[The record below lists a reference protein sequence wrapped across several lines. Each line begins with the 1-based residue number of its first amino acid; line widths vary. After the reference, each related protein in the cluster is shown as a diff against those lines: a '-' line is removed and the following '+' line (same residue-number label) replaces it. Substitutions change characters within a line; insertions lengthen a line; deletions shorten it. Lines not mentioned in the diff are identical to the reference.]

1 MDVIPKKA
9 KRHEGADVKKS
20 ILSEVVW
27 VVLKLVGLQYAV
39 RAGMSL
45 ISMRNFLTLITQW
58 S

>member
-1 MDVIPKKA
+1 M
-9 KRHEGADVKKS
+9 DVKKI

-27 VVLKLVGLQYAV
+27 VVGKLVGLQYVV
-39 RAGMSL
+39 RAGMSI